1 MRRTNYTINMNVR
14 KILYFPLY
22 ICLKL
27 HALMPLNVLYI
38 LADILFFP
46 LYYIIRYR
54 RKLIRENLS
63 ASFPEKSKSEI
74 VSLEKKFY
82 RHFCDY
88 IVETIKLM
96 HISDEEMK
104 RRMVFTNAE
113 MVQEFLDN
121 GQSCIMLLGHYGN
134 WEWIPSVSLWLPK
147 HKYIL
152 SQIYRPLKNKWFDDF
167 FLQLRSRFGTISIA
181 KQDTLRT
188 ILSFR
193 ASGKPSITGF
203 IADQTPSPAN
213 IHFRTTFLGRKDTA
227 ILTGAEKIARKTGFV
242 VVYLDVECPKRGYY
256 TATYK
261 LISDTPQN
269 TKEFEITTKYAKEM
283 EKTILRAPQYWLWTH
298 NRWKHNLPES

>member
-1 MRRTNYTINMNVR
+1 MNMKLR
-14 KILYFPLY
+14 KLLYVPLY
-22 ICLKL
+22 IYLKL
-27 HALMPLNVLYI
+27 HALLPLKVLYI

-46 LYYIIRYR
+46 LYYIVRYR
-54 RKLIRENLS
+54 RKLIRKNLS
-63 ASFPEKSKSEI
+63 ASFPEKKQKEI
-74 VSLEKKFY
+74 ILLEKKFY

-96 HISDEEMK
+96 HISDVEMK
-104 RRMVFTNAE
+104 RRMVFKNVD
-113 MVQEFLDN
+113 MVQNLLDK

-134 WEWIPSVSLWLPK
+134 WEWVPSVTLWLSK
-147 HKYIL
+147 HDYFL
-152 SQIYRPLKNKWFDDF
+152 AQIYRPLKNKWFDDF
-167 FLQLRSRFGTISIA
+167 FLQLRSRFGTRSIA

-193 ASGKPSITGF
+193 TSGKSSLTGF

-213 IHFRTTFLGRKDTA
+213 IHFRTTFLGREGTA
-227 ILTGAEKIARKTGFV
+227 ILTGAEKIARKTGFA
-242 VVYLDVECPKRGYY
+242 VVYLDVECPQRGYY

-261 LISDTPQN
+261 LITDTPQN
-269 TKEFEITTKYAKEM
+269 TEEFEITAKYAKEM